1 MGFKKI
7 NSLKVS
13 LFTHLVVA
21 LVFSIIFSFAVQN
34 IAGHMKETIW
44 LEYIDA
50 DELYEFQNKYSSQFG
65 GMISVPQVMNSEMD
79 KVDQFWVGVC
89 EFMESWSV
97 FILTFTSVY
106 IALTIFYNRRLKKPL
121 HILNSCAEKISQQ
134 ELNFSVDYTKKD
146 EMGQLC
152 GAFEKMRK
160 QLQLNNSEMWN
171 MIEEQ
176 KQMRSAFSHDLRT
189 PLSVLKGYVEYLI
202 RYYPKGKLS
211 QEKIMET
218 LDDLS
223 EQIRRVED
231 FSDTMKSINRMDDL
245 CVRRSKVV
253 ASILQRKTA
262 DVFDTL
268 SGTGKKEYSIV
279 EKLSQE
285 QFNIDMDVY
294 LEILENVVGNAMRY
308 ATSRVKLE
316 IWDEKGWLHFM
327 VSDDGLGFTSEELTK
342 ATALYD
348 VLPRNLFLLLP
359 TPLTMFWGAGN
370 MAKHGMEFNLSEML
384 QYDLIAPTWRVLV
397 TLGLMA
403 IISILLIDL
412 LYKKRE
418 D

>member
-50 DELYEFQNKYSSQFG
+50 DELYELQNKYSSQFG

-176 KQMRSAFSHDLRT
+176 KQMRSSFSHDLRT

-223 EQIRRVED
+223 EQIRRIED

-308 ATSRVKLE
+308 ATSSVKLE

-327 VSDDGLGFTSEELTK
+327 VSDDGPGFTSEELTK
-342 ATALYD
+342 ATKPYFHGKSTGDCHYGMGLYICD
-348 VLPRNLFLLLP
+348 LLCK
-359 TPLTMFWGAGN
+359 
-370 MAKHGMEFNLSEML
+370 KHGGCLSLFNQTGSG
-384 QYDLIAPTWRVLV
+384 ACVRVKLH
-397 TLGLMA
+397 
-403 IISILLIDL
+403 I
-412 LYKKRE
+412 E
-418 D
+418 

>member
-223 EQIRRVED
+223 EQIRRIED

-308 ATSRVKLE
+308 ATSSVKLE

-327 VSDDGLGFTSEELTK
+327 VSDDGPGFTSEELTK
-342 ATALYD
+342 ATKPYFHGKSTGDCHYGMGLY
-348 VLPRNLFLLLP
+348 
-359 TPLTMFWGAGN
+359 
-370 MAKHGMEFNLSEML
+370 
-384 QYDLIAPTWRVLV
+384 IC
-397 TLGLMA
+397 
-403 IISILLIDL
+403 DL
-412 LYKKRE
+412 LYKKHGGCLSLFNQTGSGACVRVKLHIE
-418 D
+418 

>member
-189 PLSVLKGYVEYLI
+189 PRNRQISRRIKKHLWLS
-202 RYYPKGKLS
+202 
-211 QEKIMET
+211 
-218 LDDLS
+218 
-223 EQIRRVED
+223 
-231 FSDTMKSINRMDDL
+231 NRSWARD
-245 CVRRSKVV
+245 VHSFG
-253 ASILQRKTA
+253 ILH
-262 DVFDTL
+262 
-268 SGTGKKEYSIV
+268 S
-279 EKLSQE
+279 
-285 QFNIDMDVY
+285 
-294 LEILENVVGNAMRY
+294 
-308 ATSRVKLE
+308 
-316 IWDEKGWLHFM
+316 
-327 VSDDGLGFTSEELTK
+327 
-342 ATALYD
+342 
-348 VLPRNLFLLLP
+348 
-359 TPLTMFWGAGN
+359 WGALAGKSCS
-370 MAKHGMEFNLSEML
+370 AQASSIW
-384 QYDLIAPTWRVLV
+384 LIAGAFRRTQ
-397 TLGLMA
+397 
-403 IISILLIDL
+403 S
-412 LYKKRE
+412 K
-418 D
+418 

>member
-152 GAFEKMRK
+152 GAFEKMR
-160 QLQLNNSEMWN
+160 NSCN
-171 MIEEQ
+171 
-176 KQMRSAFSHDLRT
+176 
-189 PLSVLKGYVEYLI
+189 
-202 RYYPKGKLS
+202 
-211 QEKIMET
+211 
-218 LDDLS
+218 
-223 EQIRRVED
+223 
-231 FSDTMKSINRMDDL
+231 
-245 CVRRSKVV
+245 
-253 ASILQRKTA
+253 
-262 DVFDTL
+262 
-268 SGTGKKEYSIV
+268 
-279 EKLSQE
+279 
-285 QFNIDMDVY
+285 
-294 LEILENVVGNAMRY
+294 
-308 ATSRVKLE
+308 
-316 IWDEKGWLHFM
+316 
-327 VSDDGLGFTSEELTK
+327 
-342 ATALYD
+342 
-348 VLPRNLFLLLP
+348 
-359 TPLTMFWGAGN
+359 
-370 MAKHGMEFNLSEML
+370 
-384 QYDLIAPTWRVLV
+384 
-397 TLGLMA
+397 
-403 IISILLIDL
+403 
-412 LYKKRE
+412 
-418 D
+418 

>member
-223 EQIRRVED
+223 EQIRRIED

-308 ATSRVKLE
+308 ATSSVKLE

-327 VSDDGLGFTSEELTK
+327 VSDDGPGFTSEELTK
-342 ATALYD
+342 ATKPYFHGKSTGDCHYGMGLYICD
-348 VLPRNLFLLLP
+348 LLCK
-359 TPLTMFWGAGN
+359 
-370 MAKHGMEFNLSEML
+370 KHGGYLSLFNQTGSG
-384 QYDLIAPTWRVLV
+384 ACVRVKLH
-397 TLGLMA
+397 
-403 IISILLIDL
+403 I
-412 LYKKRE
+412 E
-418 D
+418 

>member
-65 GMISVPQVMNSEMD
+65 GVISVPQVMNSEMD
-79 KVDQFWVGVC
+79 KADQFWVGVC

-97 FILTFTSVY
+97 FILTFASVY

-134 ELNFSVDYTKKD
+134 ELNFSVDYIKKD

-218 LDDLS
+218 LKDLS
-223 EQIRRVED
+223 EQIHRIED
-231 FSDTMKSINRMDDL
+231 FSDTMKNINRMDDL

-253 ASILQRKTA
+253 ASMLQKKTA

-268 SGTGKKEYSIV
+268 SGTGKKEYSIA

-308 ATSRVKLE
+308 ATSSVKLE

-327 VSDDGLGFTSEELTK
+327 VSDDGPGFTSEECSRGPETVHSGFTK
-342 ATALYD
+342 T
-348 VLPRNLFLLLP
+348 V
-359 TPLTMFWGAGN
+359 
-370 MAKHGMEFNLSEML
+370 
-384 QYDLIAPTWRVLV
+384 
-397 TLGLMA
+397 
-403 IISILLIDL
+403 
-412 LYKKRE
+412 
-418 D
+418 

>member
-97 FILTFTSVY
+97 FILTFASVY

-152 GAFEKMRK
+152 GAFEKMRE

-171 MIEEQ
+171 MIE
-176 KQMRSAFSHDLRT
+176 
-189 PLSVLKGYVEYLI
+189 
-202 RYYPKGKLS
+202 
-211 QEKIMET
+211 
-218 LDDLS
+218 
-223 EQIRRVED
+223 
-231 FSDTMKSINRMDDL
+231 
-245 CVRRSKVV
+245 
-253 ASILQRKTA
+253 
-262 DVFDTL
+262 
-268 SGTGKKEYSIV
+268 
-279 EKLSQE
+279 
-285 QFNIDMDVY
+285 
-294 LEILENVVGNAMRY
+294 
-308 ATSRVKLE
+308 
-316 IWDEKGWLHFM
+316 
-327 VSDDGLGFTSEELTK
+327 
-342 ATALYD
+342 
-348 VLPRNLFLLLP
+348 
-359 TPLTMFWGAGN
+359 
-370 MAKHGMEFNLSEML
+370 
-384 QYDLIAPTWRVLV
+384 
-397 TLGLMA
+397 
-403 IISILLIDL
+403 
-412 LYKKRE
+412 
-418 D
+418 

>member
-97 FILTFTSVY
+97 FILTFASVY

-152 GAFEKMRK
+152 GAFEKMRE

-308 ATSRVKLE
+308 ATSRVINRTFIQNGLE
-316 IWDEKGWLHFM
+316 
-327 VSDDGLGFTSEELTK
+327 VSEAHMCEDTLEDYFKQVTGGE
-342 ATALYD
+342 
-348 VLPRNLFLLLP
+348 
-359 TPLTMFWGAGN
+359 G
-370 MAKHGMEFNLSEML
+370 
-384 QYDLIAPTWRVLV
+384 IA
-397 TLGLMA
+397 
-403 IISILLIDL
+403 
-412 LYKKRE
+412 
-418 D
+418 